1 MSKFLHLIM
10 GWYPS
15 DTAEIIELRIKNI
28 SEIFLLLLLN
38 LFYSRIYQ
46 MQNNN
51 FKEILI
57 FVTGATTQ
65 IITETIYAL
74 AVTTPPIIP
83 HKFYFITTS
92 KGKELIN
99 KTLIENKILA
109 ILAKELNLPLPN
121 IDDDTFVIA
130 ADEHGREI
138 DDIRSEK
145 ENRIVGDLITSFIKE
160 QAMDF
165 SARLH
170 CSLAGGR
177 KTMSF
182 YMGAALQLFGRP
194 WDRLYHVLVTPEFE
208 SNPAFFFKP
217 SKNTLIECRMPDGTA
232 KKLNTKDA
240 EINLVELPFIRLRHK
255 VTLHKKG
262 FNELVEEGQREI
274 DTAIMQPPLQINLAE
289 RTITIGDTLMDAVP
303 MEMFI
308 YIVFLRQKTDRCK
321 YDFRPYCLDCT
332 DCFENLA
339 EILTRPA
346 LERFAP
352 DYEKIYRGQPMKSK
366 ELLDKWKEGMPPDVI
381 RQNISKIKKTLKE
394 SLNDE
399 TLLPHYTIS
408 TMKNYGSSRYGVKA
422 EKGKIIIE

>member
-1 MSKFLHLIM
+1 
-10 GWYPS
+10 
-15 DTAEIIELRIKNI
+15 
-28 SEIFLLLLLN
+28 
-38 LFYSRIYQ
+38 

-57 FVTGATTQ
+57 FVTGATPQ

-74 AVTTPPIIP
+74 AKCNPPVIP
-83 HKFYFITTS
+83 HKLFFITTS
-92 KGKELIN
+92 KGKKLIL
-99 KTLIENKILA
+99 KTMIKDRMLA
-109 ILAKELNLPLPN
+109 VLSKELNLSLPN
-121 IDDDTFVIA
+121 IYDDSFIIA
-130 ADEHGREI
+130 ADKYGNEI
-138 DDIRSEK
+138 DDIRSEM
-145 ENRIVGDLITSFIKE
+145 ENRIVGDLITSFIKA
-160 QAMDF
+160 QATDF

-194 WDRLYHVLVTPEFE
+194 WDKLYHVLVTPEFE

-217 SKNTLIECRMPDGTA
+217 SKNTVIECRMPDGTV

-262 FNELVEEGQREI
+262 FSELVEEGQREI

-289 RTITIGDTLMDAVP
+289 RTITIGDALMDTVP
-303 MEMFI
+303 MELFI

-346 LERFAP
+346 LERFAS

-366 ELLDKWKEGMPPDVI
+366 ELLDKWKDGMSPDII

-394 SLNDE
+394 GLNDE
-399 TLLPHYTIS
+399 TILPHYTIS
-408 TMKNYGSSRYGVKA
+408 TMKNYASRRYGVKVA
-422 EKGKIIIE
+422 EEQDNY